1 MRGKVLIAGIDGFIG
16 FALAQNLVAHGFE
29 VYGIDNLFRRK
40 VATSITPIASV
51 EDRVHALSIGF
62 EVCDVTDWP
71 HFLDVLRR
79 VDPDAIVYLAHQ
91 PSAPYSM
98 KDRDSCFETTFTNTI
113 GPLNLVWALRE
124 LKMDVHVIVIGT
136 LGEYA
141 ASNIPI
147 SEKGLEISYGPFKE
161 VLPYPRR
168 GISFYHDTKILGSL
182 YLELACN
189 CWGLTVTDVMQG
201 VVFGVLTEEI
211 DGKDELLFTRFDA
224 DECFLPGT
232 KVTCSSGDKTIE
244 DVRVGDEVLTHK
256 GRFRKVLKTFK
267 REYEG
272 EVIEIELE
280 RSFGKLICTPEHPIL
295 ATTLMSQHSKET
307 TRWMTARELKE
318 WLEVRSNPF
327 LQKYKEFKRLILNKE
342 SILNASHKVGIC
354 YDTGYKWYHN
364 YKKPRE
370 TIGSGRLAYL
380 HLGAYTEVEDV
391 KFLNCARLNRWTPDK
406 YNPNRQR
413 KNPLP
418 RRLPVDSDF
427 LFLCG
432 LYLSD
437 GCLNRSKDGVPRQ
450 VVISFHSTKDEPH
463 RRRLC
468 AYLEKIGLQVRQH
481 VSRASRNVM
490 LIYINSTAL
499 ALLLEEL
506 FGQGA
511 KVKSIPDW
519 MMKLPPKKQQGLI
532 EGLVAGDGHN
542 GNNFEVSNET
552 LCEQLRTLYSRQGRR
567 ARVHKTV
574 RHNITLPGNG
584 KVVKQSVSYTC
595 HYYTG
600 YAVKKHDLVRIK
612 GITSKQYKGKVYNL
626 HVEEDNTYVAN
637 GVVVHNCFGTIIN
650 RLCAEAAT
658 KDVSLTVYGSGNQK
672 RGFLPLR
679 DSIQCLRLLLE
690 NPPKRGEYRLVNQ
703 LMEVYRLEDL
713 ARTVKRISME
723 EFGIFT
729 KMKYYP
735 NPRVEREDIDL
746 YKVEKGILDSLGYKP
761 SITLEEEIK
770 NTIEICIKYRKRIP
784 RKLLKP
790 RTRWRP

>member
-1 MRGKVLIAGIDGFIG
+1 MRGKVLIVGIDGFIG
-16 FALAQNLVAHGFE
+16 FALAQHLIAHDFK
-29 VYGIDNLFRRK
+29 VYGIDNLFKRK
-40 VATSITPIASV
+40 VATSVTPIASV
-51 EDRVHALSIGF
+51 EDRVHALSIEF
-62 EVCDVTDWP
+62 EVCDVTNWTQ
-71 HFLDVLRR
+71 FSDVLRR

-113 GPLNLVWALRE
+113 GPLNLIWALRE
-124 LKMDVHVIVIGT
+124 LKMDTHVIVIGT

-147 SEKGLEISYGPFKE
+147 SEKGLEVSYGPLKE
-161 VLPYPRR
+161 VLPYPRK

-201 VVFGVLTEEI
+201 VVFGILTEEI
-211 DGKDELLFTRFDA
+211 NGKDELLFTRFSV

-232 KVTCSSGDKTIE
+232 KVTCSSGDKPIE
-244 DVRVGDEVLTHK
+244 DVQVGDEVLTHK

-272 EVIEIELE
+272 EVVEIEFE
-280 RSFGKLICTPEHPIL
+280 RSFGKLTCTPEHPL
-295 ATTLMSQHSKET
+295 LTTIRPSYLNERTLWMSAK
-307 TRWMTARELKE
+307 ELKQWFE
-318 WLEVRSNPF
+318 PKRVKVRTSDS
-327 LQKYKEFKRLILNKE
+327 RI
-342 SILNASHKVGIC
+342 
-354 YDTGYKWYHN
+354 
-364 YKKPRE
+364 
-370 TIGSGRLAYL
+370 AYL
-380 HLGAYTEVEDV
+380 HLGAYTEVKDV
-391 KFLNCARLNRWTPDK
+391 KFLNCAQLNHWTLDK

-418 RRLPVDSDF
+418 ERLHIDSDF
-427 LFLCG
+427 LFMCG

-437 GCLNRSKDGVPRQ
+437 GCLARSKDGVPRQ
-450 VVISFHSTKDEPH
+450 VAISLHSTKDELH

-468 AYLEKIGLQVRQH
+468 TYLEKIGLRARQY
-481 VSRASRNVM
+481 VTSRNVV
-490 LIYINSTAL
+490 LVCIHSTAL
-499 ALLLEEL
+499 ALLLEDL

-511 KVKSIPDW
+511 KTKAIPDW

-532 EGLVAGDGHN
+532 DGLVAGDGCA
-542 GNNFEVSNET
+542 GNNFEVSNKT
-552 LCEQLRTLYSRQGRR
+552 LCEQLRTLYFRQGRR
-567 ARVHKTV
+567 ACVHKLA

-584 KVVKQSVSYTC
+584 KVVKRSVTYMC
-595 HYYTG
+595 HCYTG

-637 GVVVHNCFGTIIN
+637 GVIAHNCHGTMIN

-713 ARTVKRISME
+713 ARTVKRIAME
-723 EFGIFT
+723 DFNIFI
-729 KMKYYP
+729 KIKYYT

-746 YKVEKGILDSLGYKP
+746 YKVERGILDKFGYKP
-761 SITLEEEIK
+761 SITLEEEIR
-770 NTIEICIKYRKRIP
+770 NTIEVCLKYHKRIP
-784 RKLLKP
+784 IRLLKP
-790 RTRWRP
+790 QTKWRPTFR

>member
-16 FALAQNLVAHGFE
+16 FALAQNLVARGFE

-71 HFLDVLRR
+71 HFLDVLHR

-224 DECFLPGT
+224 DE
-232 KVTCSSGDKTIE
+232 
-244 DVRVGDEVLTHK
+244 
-256 GRFRKVLKTFK
+256 
-267 REYEG
+267 
-272 EVIEIELE
+272 
-280 RSFGKLICTPEHPIL
+280 
-295 ATTLMSQHSKET
+295 
-307 TRWMTARELKE
+307 
-318 WLEVRSNPF
+318 
-327 LQKYKEFKRLILNKE
+327 
-342 SILNASHKVGIC
+342 
-354 YDTGYKWYHN
+354 
-364 YKKPRE
+364 
-370 TIGSGRLAYL
+370 
-380 HLGAYTEVEDV
+380 
-391 KFLNCARLNRWTPDK
+391 
-406 YNPNRQR
+406 
-413 KNPLP
+413 
-418 RRLPVDSDF
+418 
-427 LFLCG
+427 
-432 LYLSD
+432 
-437 GCLNRSKDGVPRQ
+437 
-450 VVISFHSTKDEPH
+450 
-463 RRRLC
+463 
-468 AYLEKIGLQVRQH
+468 
-481 VSRASRNVM
+481 
-490 LIYINSTAL
+490 
-499 ALLLEEL
+499 L
-506 FGQGA
+506 FG
-511 KVKSIPDW
+511 
-519 MMKLPPKKQQGLI
+519 
-532 EGLVAGDGHN
+532 
-542 GNNFEVSNET
+542 
-552 LCEQLRTLYSRQGRR
+552 
-567 ARVHKTV
+567 
-574 RHNITLPGNG
+574 
-584 KVVKQSVSYTC
+584 
-595 HYYTG
+595 
-600 YAVKKHDLVRIK
+600 
-612 GITSKQYKGKVYNL
+612 
-626 HVEEDNTYVAN
+626 TYL
-637 GVVVHNCFGTIIN
+637 N

-790 RTRWRP
+790 RTRWRA